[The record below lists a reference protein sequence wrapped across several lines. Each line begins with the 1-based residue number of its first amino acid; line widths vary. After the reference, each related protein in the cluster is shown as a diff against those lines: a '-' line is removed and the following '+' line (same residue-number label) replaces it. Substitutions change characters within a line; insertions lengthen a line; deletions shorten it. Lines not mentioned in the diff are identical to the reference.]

1 MKSAKC
7 FLAGMYL
14 HLALSVAVPIGV
26 PLLAGR
32 EDGWNSLCTG
42 LLLLYLAVMLLVQL
56 AGWACAVS
64 AWRAARRGEAGL
76 LRTWWLF
83 LKLCS
88 IPFYILNVLWSLFVW
103 GLFLLASRG
112 ILLAPVPFVITC
124 LTVVQT
130 GLVGLFYLRT
140 VRRQGVPV
148 SGVHALCQFLPVL
161 DILSTLR
168 LARRLR

>member
-76 LRTWWLF
+76 LRT
-83 LKLCS
+83 
-88 IPFYILNVLWSLFVW
+88 FYILNFLWSVFVW
-103 GLFLLASRG
+103 GLFIMASRG
-112 ILLAPVPFVITC
+112 ILFALLPIPVGFTC